1 MLDITTKG
9 GLRTTKV
16 TFLGLY
22 SPSVMEKPLSSL
34 LSVARLGVGWEH
46 DESFVIDRP
55 GTGDYLFIH
64 FTRPALVTIAHEV
77 IRCPVNSC
85 ILYTP
90 EHPQRYR
97 GDDCGLADNWIHFL
111 GDAVESLARERSI
124 PLNRPFQ
131 LAQAAFVPA
140 LINEMR
146 TEIHRKEP
154 HYEEVVDLCL
164 RQLFL
169 LLQRHIE
176 LSTRKRLTGRKAELA
191 TSLTDLQAR
200 VLGTLDH
207 PWTVEEMAA
216 LVHLSRSRFMGLYRE
231 FFGSAP
237 IEDLIH
243 ARIKHAQWLL
253 TATTLSVGQIAAECG
268 FRSLYHFSRLFKR
281 RAGCSP
287 SEFASKFG
295 TATSLG
301 WGPNETIADK
311 GMKIPF
317 LVPPRARKSN

>member
-1 MLDITTKG
+1 
-9 GLRTTKV
+9 
-16 TFLGLY
+16 
-22 SPSVMEKPLSSL
+22 MEKLQNSL

-64 FTRPALVTIAHEV
+64 FTRPALVTLKDQTL
-77 IRCPVNSC
+77 RCPINTC

-90 EHPQRYR
+90 DHPQKYR
-97 GDDCGLADNWIHFL
+97 GDGCGLADNWIHFL
-111 GDAVESLARERSI
+111 GDAVESLAKARTI
-124 PLNRPFQ
+124 PLNEPFQ
-131 LAQAAFVPA
+131 IAQAAFVPF

-154 HYEEVVDLCL
+154 HYDEAVDLLL

-176 LSTRKRLTGRKAELA
+176 LTTRQRLTGRKAELA
-191 TSLTDLQAR
+191 THITQLQAR

-207 PWTVEEMAA
+207 PWTVDEMAA
-216 LVHLSRSRFMGLYRE
+216 SVHLSRSRFMGLYRE

-237 IEDLIH
+237 IEDLLQ

-253 TATTLSVGQIAAECG
+253 TATTLSVGQIGAECG
-268 FRSLYHFSRLFKR
+268 FHSLYHFSRLFKR
-281 RAGCSP
+281 RVGCSP

-295 TATSLG
+295 TTTSLG

-317 LVPPRARKSN
+317 LVPPKNKQRKRSAGGPP

>member
-1 MLDITTKG
+1 MSASD
-9 GLRTTKV
+9 
-16 TFLGLY
+16 
-22 SPSVMEKPLSSL
+22 PSL
-34 LSVARLGVGWEH
+34 LSVARLGVGWTHE
-46 DESFVIDRP
+46 ESFVIDRP

-64 FTRPALVTIAHEV
+64 FTRPALVTLGAEKH
-77 IRCPVNSC
+77 RCTANSC

-90 EHPQRYR
+90 DHHQKYQ
-97 GDDCGLADNWIHFL
+97 GDGCGLSDNWIHFL
-111 GDAVESLARERSI
+111 GDSAVTLARRHAV
-124 PLNRPFQ
+124 PFNRPFR
-131 LAQAAFVPA
+131 LAQAGFVPL

-154 HYEEVVDLCL
+154 HYEEVVDLLL

-191 TSLTDLQAR
+191 SSIGELQAR

-207 PWTVEEMAA
+207 PWTVQEMAA
-216 LVHLSRSRFMGLYRE
+216 AVHLSRSRFMGLYRE
-231 FFGSAP
+231 FFGGSP
-237 IEDLIH
+237 VEDLIN

-253 TATTLSVGQIAAECG
+253 SATTLAVGQVAGECG
-268 FRSLYHFSRLFKR
+268 FRSLYHFSRLFKKR
-281 RAGCSP
+281 VGSSP

-295 TATSLG
+295 KATSLG

-311 GMKIPF
+311 GVKFPF
-317 LVPPRARKSN
+317 VLASEPKKKR

>member
-1 MLDITTKG
+1 MPASAL
-9 GLRTTKV
+9 
-16 TFLGLY
+16 
-22 SPSVMEKPLSSL
+22 SL

-64 FTRPALVTIAHEV
+64 FTRPALVTIDGEKH
-77 IRCPVNSC
+77 RCGANTC

-90 EHPQRYR
+90 DHHQQYR
-97 GDDCGLADNWIHFL
+97 GDGCGLSNNWIHFL
-111 GDAVESLARERSI
+111 GDSAEQLARHHAI

-131 LAQAAFVPA
+131 LAQAGFVSL

-154 HYEEVVDLCL
+154 HYEEVVDLLL

-176 LSTRKRLTGRKAELA
+176 LSSRRRLTGRKAELA
-191 TSLTDLQAR
+191 AALSELQAR

-207 PWTVEEMAA
+207 PWTVHEMAGS
-216 LVHLSRSRFMGLYRE
+216 VHLSRSRFMGLYRE
-231 FFGSAP
+231 FFGGSP
-237 IEDLIH
+237 VEDLIN

-253 TATTLSVGQIAAECG
+253 CATTLSVGQIAGECG
-268 FRSLYHFSRLFKR
+268 FHSLYHFSRLFKKR
-281 RAGCSP
+281 VGSSP
-287 SEFASKFG
+287 SDFASKFG
-295 TATSLG
+295 KTTSLG

-311 GMKIPF
+311 GVKFPF
-317 LVPPRARKSN
+317 VVPPKAAAKR